1 VIGIHESAR
10 VNNVIVIIKVSIVI
24 IFIATG
30 AWFVSI
36 QGSGRRCRRP
46 RRRASA
52 LFLMSGLPLDTW
64 IRFGVWLV
72 IGLAVY
78 FFYGTKHSQIAVA
91 GKHPPRA
98 YRA

>member
-1 VIGIHESAR
+1 MLVLR
-10 VNNVIVIIKVSIVI
+10 VTEPDLVRLFRAPAVVVVGP
-24 IFIATG
+24 AG
-30 AWFVSI
+30 A
-36 QGSGRRCRRP
+36 
-46 RRRASA
+46 ASA

-78 FFYGTKHSQIAVA
+78 FFYGTKHSQIAVP

-98 YRA
+98 YQA